1 MAVLKELARSVLGY
15 AAELDAYTK
24 EDLEDAKK
32 LYGAMYLLMSQS
44 QALIDMAERAASL
57 LGVAPRGYIDAGK
70 ILATHGVFSEEDL
83 AHYISIVKFRNIL
96 VHKYQIVKTEII
108 KDIVLNRTY
117 KKAVELALKILRHFE
132 EDP

>member
-44 QALIDMAERAASL
+44 QALIDLAERATSL

-70 ILATHGVFSEEDL
+70 ILATHGIFSEEDL
-83 AHYISIVKFRNIL
+83 ANYTSIVKFRNIL
-96 VHKYQIVKTEII
+96 VYKYQIVKTEII
-108 KDIVLNRTY
+108 KDIVLKRKY
-117 KKAVELALKILRHFE
+117 KKAVELALKILRRFE

>member
-44 QALIDMAERAASL
+44 QALIDLAERATSL

-70 ILATHGVFSEEDL
+70 ILATHGIFSEEDL
-83 AHYISIVKFRNIL
+83 AHYTNIVKFKNIL
-96 VHKYQIVKTEII
+96 VYKYQIVKIGII
-108 KDIVLNRTY
+108 KSC
-117 KKAVELALKILRHFE
+117 
-132 EDP
+132 